1 MRLFHMESLAPAPQ
15 FTQPKPQIPRERAS
29 CYFASHK
36 LGHPCFTHHAWGSW
50 TFKQYCLNVAQRINK
65 FGQLCNRTSWQW
77 RRSGGEGKEE
87 AWQKNKAMLVLY
99 PIRNVWDTIR
109 KNYIQIILIL
119 LTSPSLEKQ
128 RIKSSGGSRG
138 MLLQPSSSWL
148 YRPRPPSTSSGACP
162 CQNEVYS
169 TFQHKLSFGLTAH
182 PSVCIRTRENI
193 DVAFGDSVGWVNIAD
208 RCNFF
213 KLTRAEVS
221 SQLEKLLSSFFW
233 ERYLFE
239 NLKYRGTNLYVKL
252 QTTEWV
258 FSYSPPPTP
267 VY

>member
-1 MRLFHMESLAPAPQ
+1 MGNGRTDMARGLATCGSFTWKAWHQLLSLPSPSHKFHVKEPHATLQVTSLA
-15 FTQPKPQIPRERAS
+15 I
-29 CYFASHK
+29 
-36 LGHPCFTHHAWGSW
+36 HALHTMPGALEL
-50 TFKQYCLNVAQRINK
+50 FKQYCLNVAQRINK

-148 YRPRPPSTSSGACP
+148 YRPRPPSTSSGACT

-193 DVAFGDSVGWVNIAD
+193 DVAFGDSVGWVNIAV

-213 KLTRAEVS
+213 KLTLVQRWAPS
-221 SQLEKLLSSFFW
+221 
-233 ERYLFE
+233 
-239 NLKYRGTNLYVKL
+239 
-252 QTTEWV
+252 
-258 FSYSPPPTP
+258 
-267 VY
+267 